1 MPGRHGVILQAAGVL
16 LTVLGTAGAAEA
28 QTRTATPPSPSAPTV
43 FMAPTPTPQ
52 APPTNPGPAVV
63 PPAGLSPLLSRP
75 GLLFSPGRPVG
86 PSYPASPVPA
96 PVDQQK
102 TQSYR
107 SDLVNQR
114 FQLDR
119 QGVSPGDQRYREIQ
133 QQLNQPGLR

>member
-1 MPGRHGVILQAAGVL
+1 LIREVAGVL
-16 LTVLGTAGAAEA
+16 LALIGAATAADA
-28 QTRTATPPSPSAPTV
+28 QTKTATPRSPSAPTV

-63 PPAGLSPLLSRP
+63 PPAGLSPLLSQP

-102 TQSYR
+102 MQSYR